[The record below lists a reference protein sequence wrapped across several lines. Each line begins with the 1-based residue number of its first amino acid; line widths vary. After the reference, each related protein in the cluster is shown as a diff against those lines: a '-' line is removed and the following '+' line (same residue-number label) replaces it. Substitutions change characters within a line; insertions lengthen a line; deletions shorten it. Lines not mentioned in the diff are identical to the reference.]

1 MRSVFGDSNDDW
13 TGVVEVQQAEVFATA
28 AAAAGVTQLTEVKA
42 DKGRTME
49 LLMRIVRSQ
58 LPQTVVRPEKDQRG

>member
-49 LLMRIVRSQ
+49 LLMRIVR
-58 LPQTVVRPEKDQRG
+58 